1 LKRFL
6 VHPWDGTGEN
16 QQPATLF
23 GAVSQKSV
31 GLCVKIMI
39 VGQLPFAK
47 VSSENQRKAFV
58 RGQCLRNFVC
68 VRHAECDCHL
78 SIIAGGSPFSP
89 QMADSLG
96 GN

>member
-1 LKRFL
+1 
-6 VHPWDGTGEN
+6 
-16 QQPATLF
+16 
-23 GAVSQKSV
+23 
-31 GLCVKIMI
+31 MI

-58 RGQCLRNFVC
+58 RGQCLRNFIC

-89 QMADSLG
+89 QMAGRFVGRKLNPHKQGSVPNGPPTGILEMEVDSSRAHES
-96 GN
+96 